1 MRRTAVRLA
10 AVCAAV
16 ALTASCSLQPS
27 GIGAI
32 VYPMEDEPSDSPA
45 PVLPPPPRPEKPRLA
60 ENPTETHQGKN
71 NATVPLTWPSGVAG
85 FLTFDCPKCTGH
97 IAVTTD
103 GTESLL
109 VNDGDAYHGTAWFN
123 VSPGG
128 KSVHTLTVEAKGA
141 WTATITDYR
150 GVPPVEPGKPYNG
163 HGDAVLAVPAGMVT
177 GKFFTGSKGSNGVWV
192 LADGYPHLAVNH
204 IGQTTE
210 EFPLEGPTYVAVETF
225 EADWTFTAW

>member
-16 ALTASCSLQPS
+16 ALTASCSPRPA

-32 VYPMEDEPSDSPA
+32 VYPMEDEPGDTPA
-45 PVLPPPPRPEKPRLA
+45 PVLPPRPEKPRLA
-60 ENPTETHQGKN
+60 EHPAETHQGKN
-71 NATVPLTWPSGVAG
+71 TATVPLTWPSGVSG

-97 IAVTTD
+97 VAVTTD

-128 KSVHTLTVEAKGA
+128 TSVHTLAVEATGS

-150 GVPPVEPGKPYNG
+150 GVPAVEPGKPYNG
-163 HGDAVLAVPAGMVT
+163 HGDAVLAVPPGMVM

-192 LADGYPHLAVNH
+192 LADGYPRLAVNH
-204 IGQTTE
+204 IGETTG
-210 EFPLEGPTYVAVETF
+210 EFALTGPTYVAVETF
-225 EADWTFTAW
+225 EAEWTFTAW